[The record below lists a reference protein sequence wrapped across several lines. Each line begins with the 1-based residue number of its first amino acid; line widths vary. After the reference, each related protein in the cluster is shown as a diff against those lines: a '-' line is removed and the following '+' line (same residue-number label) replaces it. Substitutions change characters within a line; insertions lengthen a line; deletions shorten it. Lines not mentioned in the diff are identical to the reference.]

1 MKPAK
6 LVSLL
11 VAALLPVLALVAPAE
26 AATGKRSSS
35 CSDTRE
41 VPAAGNLGQVERAT
55 LCLLNAE
62 RAKRDVRPLARDW
75 RLARAADR
83 HTDDMVEQGYFQHD
97 SRNGESFSDRI
108 RDTGYLSRVSS
119 WAVGEN
125 IAWGSGRLSTAEA
138 IVKAWMDSPGH
149 RANILNG
156 RYREI
161 GIGLTLGSPRGGNG
175 ATYATEFGAVTR
187 RASAARRARR

>member
-1 MKPAK
+1 MTLAK
-6 LVSLL
+6 LTPLL
-11 VAALLPVLALVAPAE
+11 IAALLPVLALAAPAG

-35 CSDTRE
+35 CADTE
-41 VPAAGNLGQVERAT
+41 VIPAIGNLAEVERAT

-62 RAKRDVRPLARDW
+62 RGKRELRPLSPNA

-83 HTDDMVEQGYFQHD
+83 HVSDMVRHRYFEHD
-97 SRNGESFSDRI
+97 SRNGDSFSDRI

-125 IAWGSGRLSTAEA
+125 LAWGSGAQGDAHS
-138 IVKAWMDSPGH
+138 IVRAWMNSPGH

-161 GIGLTLGSPRGGNG
+161 GIGLVLGSPRGGSG

-187 RASAARRARR
+187 HAGAARHARR

>member
-11 VAALLPVLALVAPAE
+11 VAALLPVSALVAPAE

-35 CSDTRE
+35 CRDTQE
-41 VPAAGNLGQVERAT
+41 VPAAGNVGRVERAT

-62 RAKRDVRPLARDW
+62 RAKRDVRPLTRNR
-75 RLARAADR
+75 RLARAAER
-83 HTDDMVEQGYFQHD
+83 HTDDMVEHGYFEHD
-97 SRNGESFSDRI
+97 SRNGDSFSDRI
-108 RDTGYLSRVSS
+108 RDTGYLSRVSR
-119 WAVGEN
+119 WVVGEN
-125 IAWGSGRLSTAEA
+125 LAWGSGRLSTAEA
-138 IVKAWMDSPGH
+138 IVQAWMDSRGH
-149 RANILNG
+149 RANVLDG

-161 GIGLTLGSPRGGNG
+161 GIGLTLGSPRGGDG

-187 RASAARRARR
+187 RASATRRARR

>member
-1 MKPAK
+1 MKLAK
-6 LVSLL
+6 LRSLPI
-11 VAALLPVLALVAPAE
+11 AALLCALAVAVPAE

-35 CSDTRE
+35 CSDTR
-41 VPAAGNLGQVERAT
+41 VIPAAGNLAEVERAT

-62 RAKRDVRPLARDW
+62 RGRRDLRPLSRNQ

-83 HTDDMVEQGYFQHD
+83 HTDDMVKRGYFAHD
-97 SRNGESFSDRI
+97 SRNGDSFSERI

-119 WAVGEN
+119 WTVGEN
-125 IAWGSGRLSTAEA
+125 IAWGSGRLSAPDA
-138 IVKAWMDSPGH
+138 IVRAWMDSPGH

-156 RYREI
+156 RFREI
-161 GIGLTLGSPRGGNG
+161 GIGLSLGSPRGGSG
-175 ATYATEFGAVTR
+175 ATYATEFGAVTS